1 MKKQKHF
8 LLFSVLLVLVSCT
21 KERIYTPISAQTDI
35 IKRIHTLSDSEKKD
49 WHLKDIELD
58 TIPGISLQR
67 AYDSLL
73 VNKKGKEVIV
83 AVLDTK
89 LDIHHE
95 DLKDQLWVNKDE
107 IPNNNIDDDNNGYV
121 DDIHG
126 WNFLGNTK
134 KEDLLYQKYS
144 CLRIVEKY
152 EPYFKGKQKKSLTTN
167 DSLLFVKYNDAREAF
182 NRRIKYKKSDFA
194 YADMLLKSLADREK
208 ALLAYFPKGKYN
220 LSDLDSLKKVHPKN
234 KELQRD
240 ILIRSNFMKWGY
252 TQEFMDLNKSDVIAK
267 YGKMLNP
274 LYNERDIVGDNSYD
288 LEDAFYGNA
297 VLFGDVPFRHSIGVS
312 GLLGATRNNKTGI
325 NGISNHIKIMPVVM
339 VASGDEHD
347 KDVALAIRYA
357 VDNGAQII
365 NMSWGKNFSLHSD
378 WVKDAMKYAES
389 KDVLLVTAAGNDSSD
404 NDVKNVYPDDNDNGK
419 EYLSNFISVG
429 ATGFDVNDNLKTSF
443 SNFGKENVDLYAPGT
458 SLYTTATKNAYKSGR
473 GTSYASPIV
482 AGVAALVKSYYPSLT
497 AVQIKRV
504 LLESGVSYDIDVNIG
519 SRKKKKLVPFSTLS
533 KSGKIVNA
541 YNALLMAEKISKT
554 N

>member
-21 KERIYTPISAQTDI
+21 EEKSYTPISGQTDI
-35 IKRIHTLSDSEKKD
+35 IKRIHTLTELEKKD

-73 VNKKGKEVIV
+73 VGKKGKEVIV

-95 DLKDQLWVNKDE
+95 DLKKQLWVNEDE
-107 IPNNNIDDDNNGYV
+107 IPNNNIDDDQNGYV

-167 DSLLFVKYNDAREAF
+167 DSLLFVKYTVAREEF
-182 NRRIKYKKSDFA
+182 NRRIKYKKSDFE

-208 ALLAYFPKGKYN
+208 ALLVYFPKGKYN

-240 ILIRSNFMKWGY
+240 ILIRSNFMKYGY
-252 TQEFMDLNKSDVIAK
+252 TQEFMDENKRGVVAMFD
-267 YGKMLNP
+267 KMLNS
-274 LYNERDIVGDNSYD
+274 LYDERAVTGDDSSD

-297 VLFGDVPFRHSIGVS
+297 ILFGDVPFRHSIGVS
-312 GLLGATRNNKTGI
+312 GLLGATRNNKIGI
-325 NGISNHIKIMPVVM
+325 NGISNHIKIMPIVM

-378 WVKDAMKYAES
+378 WVIAAMKYAEG
-389 KDVLLVTAAGNDSSD
+389 KDVLLVTGSGNDSNN
-404 NDVKNVYPDDNDNGK
+404 NDVKKVYPDDNDHGK
-419 EYLSNFISVG
+419 EFLSNFISVG
-429 ATGFDVNDNLKTSF
+429 ATGFTINDNLKTSF
-443 SNFGKENVDLYAPGT
+443 SNYGKENVDIYAPGT
-458 SLYTTATKNAYKSGR
+458 SMYTTATKNAYKSGR

-482 AGVAALVKSYYPSLT
+482 AGVAALLKSYYPSLT
-497 AVQIKRV
+497 AVQLKKV
-504 LLESGVSYDIDVNIG
+504 LLESGISYAIDVNIG
-519 SRKKKKLVPFSTLS
+519 DRKKKKLVPFSILS

>member
-8 LLFSVLLVLVSCT
+8 LLFSVLLVLVSCAKEKIYVPISGQTNTVKRVHSLT
-21 KERIYTPISAQTDI
+21 KE
-35 IKRIHTLSDSEKKD
+35 EKKD
-49 WHLKDIELD
+49 WYLKDIELD

-95 DLKDQLWVNKDE
+95 DLKEQLWVNKDE

-134 KEDLLYQKYS
+134 KEDLLYEKYS

-152 EPYFKGKQKKSLTTN
+152 EPYFKGKQKENLN
-167 DSLLFVKYNDAREAF
+167 RADSILFVKYTNAKEEF
-182 NRRIKYKKSDFA
+182 NRRIKNKKRGFD

-208 ALLAYFPKGKYN
+208 ALLVYFPKGIYS
-220 LSDLDSLKKVHPKN
+220 LSDLDSLKKVYPNN

-240 ILIRSNFMKWGY
+240 IKIRSNFMKWGY
-252 TQEFMDLNKSDVIAK
+252 TKKFMDENKRGVVAMFD
-267 YGKMLNP
+267 KMLNP
-274 LYNERDIVGDNSYD
+274 LYNERAVTGDDPTD
-288 LEDAFYGNA
+288 LDDAFYGNGT
-297 VLFGDVPFRHSIGVS
+297 LFGDVPFKHAIGVA
-312 GLLGATRNNKTGI
+312 GLLGATRNNKIGI
-325 NGISNHIKIMPVVM
+325 DGVSNHIKIMPVVM
-339 VASGDEHD
+339 VASGDEYD
-347 KDVALAIRYA
+347 KDVALAIKYA

-378 WVKDAMKYAES
+378 WVIAAMKYAED
-389 KDVLLVTAAGNDSSD
+389 KDVLLVTGSGNDGRS
-404 NDVKNVYPDDNDNGK
+404 NDARNIYPDDNDHGK
-419 EYLSNFISVG
+419 EFLSNFISVG
-429 ATGFDVNDNLKTSF
+429 ATGFSLNEKLKTSF
-443 SNFGKENVDLYAPGT
+443 SNYGKENVDLYAPGT
-458 SLYTTATKNAYKSGR
+458 SMYTTATKSTYESGR
-473 GTSYASPIV
+473 GTSYSSPIV
-482 AGVAALVKSYYPSLT
+482 AGVAALLKSYYPSLT

-504 LLESGVSYDIDVNIG
+504 LLESGVSYAIDVNIG